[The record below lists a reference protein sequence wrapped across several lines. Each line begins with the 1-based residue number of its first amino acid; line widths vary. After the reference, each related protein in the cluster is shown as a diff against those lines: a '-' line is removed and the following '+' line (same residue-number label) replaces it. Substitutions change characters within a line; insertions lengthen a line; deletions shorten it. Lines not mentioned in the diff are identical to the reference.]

1 MSKKN
6 ISESEKID
14 KFLSNNKN
22 MEGIIDITSKNF
34 EELNTIEEKYNQKIL
49 EIVEIFSKYDINISE
64 SRAKRIF
71 EFVEK
76 IKQEYTTIDSNNSNN
91 NNKISDNELENI
103 SGGAKNT
110 SSDML
115 YDTRCAISMAFGII

>member
-22 MEGIIDITSKNF
+22 IEAIIDITSKNF

-76 IKQEYTTIDSNNSNN
+76 IKQEYTTIDSNN

-103 SGGAKNT
+103 SGGTKNT